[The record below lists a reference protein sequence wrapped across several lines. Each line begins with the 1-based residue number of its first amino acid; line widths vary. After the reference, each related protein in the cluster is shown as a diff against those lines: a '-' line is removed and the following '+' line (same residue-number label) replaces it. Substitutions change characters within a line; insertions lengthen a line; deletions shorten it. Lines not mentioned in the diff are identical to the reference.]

1 MVSGRVRVRL
11 TRPDGSFENPEI
23 KSRKELMV
31 KMAELIPK
39 LQSRKVRLEKEAE
52 EAKQVTAASGAGTA
66 VTAAASNKK
75 KGKKKGRR

>member
-1 MVSGRVRVRL
+1 MVAGRIRVRL

-23 KSRKELMV
+23 KTRKELMV

-52 EAKQVTAASGAGTA
+52 EAKQAASGAGTA
-66 VTAAASNKK
+66 VTAATSNKK